1 MSLSN
6 EIRAA
11 INGCSRENESNTPD
25 FILAEYL
32 MACLVAFESAS
43 MRREEWFGQ
52 HLSIGGN
59 ARQPEEP
66 PANGEQQANH
76 ENCHCFIDGAQCVIQ
91 ETTLRCYGKPCVL
104 NRGKRS

>member
-1 MSLSN
+1 MPLAN

-11 INGCSRENESNTPD
+11 INRYSRENASNTPD

-43 MRREEWFGQ
+43 MRREDWYGW

-59 ARQPEEP
+59 ARLDTKDGQAHP
-66 PANGEQQANH
+66 PTPQGQNLPL
-76 ENCHCFIDGAQCVIQ
+76 DCVGIQ
-91 ETTLRCYGKPCVL
+91 SDSL
-104 NRGKRS
+104 RGKTSPVA

>member
-1 MSLSN
+1 MSLSD

-43 MRREEWFGQ
+43 RRREKWYGQ

-59 ARQPEEP
+59 ARQLEVP
-66 PANGEQQANH
+66 PANGEQQANTAICPECNGH
-76 ENCHCFIDGAQCVIQ
+76 PYRNGIGGELETCGLCHG
-91 ETTLRCYGKPCVL
+91 TGKQQ
-104 NRGKRS
+104 

>member
-76 ENCHCFIDGAQCVIQ
+76 ENCPECNGHPYRNGIGGEL
-91 ETTLRCYGKPCVL
+91 ETCGLCHGTGKQQ
-104 NRGKRS
+104 

>member
-76 ENCHCFIDGAQCVIQ
+76 DICPYHDVVECIRQ
-91 ETTLRCYGKPCVL
+91 GKIEYRFHTCL
-104 NRGKRS
+104 CKGKRS